1 MGTTYYFL
9 PTRNLFG
16 EGAVKEVGS
25 LMESLGGKKV
35 MIVTDAFLAKSG
47 MAANIQSILTEAGV
61 NSVVFDGAE
70 PNPTDLNVEKRGWLY
85 LKKMNVIQLF
95 LWAAVLLM
103 TVPKGLAL

>member
-35 MIVTDAFLAKSG
+35 MIVTDAFLAKAVG
-47 MAANIQSILTEAGV
+47 RLIFR
-61 NSVVFDGAE
+61 VF
-70 PNPTDLNVEKRGWLY
+70 
-85 LKKMNVIQLF
+85 
-95 LWAAVLLM
+95 
-103 TVPKGLAL
+103 